1 MVARS
6 VYGHVIIKFSR
17 MGRLLHFLTHSGL
30 LARFTCESSAIKEKL
45 SCEPSLSYNRKII
58 RFFIQVFSFF
68 TLLRVVLEIVLTKIC
83 PHLLKIFRGISGGL
97 SKIGEFLKPVAA
109 LLSKLSVILLL
120 TVSQKLLIPLP
131 ECFLHGLR
139 YHRLVNKLLV
149 I

>member
-1 MVARS
+1 
-6 VYGHVIIKFSR
+6 

-83 PHLLKIFRGISGGL
+83 PHLLKIFRGISGGP
-97 SKIGEFLKPVAA
+97 SKIGEFLKTGRCSVEQAVSYFTVNS
-109 LLSKLSVILLL
+109 LSKTVI
-120 TVSQKLLIPLP
+120 IRLP

>member
-1 MVARS
+1 
-6 VYGHVIIKFSR
+6 

-83 PHLLKIFRGISGGL
+83 PHLLKIFRGISGGP
-97 SKIGEFLKPVAA
+97 SKIGEFLKTGRC
-109 LLSKLSVILLL
+109 SVEQAVSLLL